1 VREELQNLFQGGGV
15 YSYSGLTTIAQD
27 CPKNATGCVPV
38 SDANTSRHYSNYN
51 QAFDRNNL
59 GGLLNFSSST
69 YAFYAQ
75 DTWKPTN
82 RLVLNLGL
90 RYEYQQLPQ
99 PGEITTEGVTFNGN
113 PRFPE
118 TMSFH
123 QDKNNWAPRIGMTYD
138 FGGDHFTVLRAAYGL
153 FHGLTSNSAV
163 ANAILNNGINQVSYF
178 FNPSTPGAPMY
189 PNVLPSEPTIAGSR
203 PDLNFFASDLER
215 PEVQSFDLSVER
227 SLPSGMTVS
236 ATYMNSRGDKLP
248 FFRDINFNP
257 ASAQVEYQ
265 VEGAP
270 MGRFP
275 FYRGSRPNTTDFQR
289 MIVMESTIETSY
301 NALVLSATKRFV
313 DGLMFNVNYTLSKAE
328 DNGQS
333 SATFFGGNLPF
344 DTLNYRTS
352 GPDNTMFPSN
362 NDRRHRF
369 VGSFHYQPANLW
381 GIGVSGIL
389 TLESGLPI
397 SQRITGNLNAATG
410 ATNTTGTN
418 GTGGAFVAPW
428 VGFNTDRQTGRNTF
442 DIRGA
447 KDFTVGGNNRVQVL
461 WEVFN
466 LFNTENYATFSD
478 TAYSIIGTPVY
489 DATTNL
495 VTVNLRRDPG
505 YLVARTASSNFWGMR
520 DMQFGLKFLW

>member
-1 VREELQNLFQGGGV
+1 
-15 YSYSGLTTIAQD
+15 
-27 CPKNATGCVPV
+27 
-38 SDANTSRHYSNYN
+38 
-51 QAFDRNNL
+51 
-59 GGLLNFSSST
+59 
-69 YAFYAQ
+69 
-75 DTWKPTN
+75 
-82 RLVLNLGL
+82 
-90 RYEYQQLPQ
+90 
-99 PGEITTEGVTFNGN
+99 
-113 PRFPE
+113 
-118 TMSFH
+118 
-123 QDKNNWAPRIGMTYD
+123 
-138 FGGDHFTVLRAAYGL
+138 
-153 FHGLTSNSAV
+153 
-163 ANAILNNGINQVSYF
+163 
-178 FNPSTPGAPMY
+178 
-189 PNVLPSEPTIAGSR
+189 
-203 PDLNFFASDLER
+203 
-215 PEVQSFDLSVER
+215 VQSFDLSIER
-227 SLPSGMTVS
+227 ALPSGMTVS

-248 FFRDINFNP
+248 FFRDVNFNP
-257 ASAQVEYQ
+257 ATAQVEYQ
-265 VEGAP
+265 VEGVP

-275 FYRGSRPNTTDFQR
+275 FYRGNRPNTTDFQR
-289 MIVMESTIETSY
+289 MVVMESTIETQY
-301 NALVLSATKRFV
+301 NAFVLSATKRFV

-344 DTLNYRTS
+344 DSLNYRTS

-369 VGSFHYQPANLW
+369 VGSFHYQPDYLW
-381 GIGVSGIL
+381 GIGLSGIL

-418 GTGGAFVAPW
+418 GTGGSFVAPW

-442 DIRGA
+442 DIRAA
-447 KDFTVGGNNRVQVL
+447 KDFRLGGNKRVQVL

-489 DATTNL
+489 DAATNL
-495 VTVNLRRDPG
+495 ATVNLRADPG